1 MNIVMEYGD
10 NSNELSSRNWSM
22 AFFGRS
28 LDERSIKAIEYL
40 TDNADLLLRFHY
52 DAETFRWSI
61 NDKFENIDDIEEFFV
76 QNDLIKQNIII
87 DATSLD
93 FAELLILCQTYKN
106 LGILNIDILYIEPA
120 QYVVSVQRLTENRYF
135 DLSKKIRGFLAIPN
149 HALSYDTSD
158 SIVVLCGYEGER
170 LGLAFEEYDILGAN
184 CKLIFGMP
192 PYSYGWDMNSYVNF
206 LPIIKKRN
214 IELQFHY
221 CPAANPLAIFE
232 KLNDIYLSINE
243 NQKLFVLPLGT
254 KPMSIGA
261 ILFLLEHNQ
270 LGNVSVLYDHPILN
284 NNSSTDSVTWN
295 LFKITL

>member
-1 MNIVMEYGD
+1 MNIVMEYGED
-10 NSNELSSRNWSM
+10 SSELTSRNWSM
-22 AFFGRS
+22 AFCGRS
-28 LDERSIKAIEYL
+28 LDARSLKAIEYL
-40 TDNADLLLRFHY
+40 NNKTEALLNFHY
-52 DAETFRWSI
+52 DAETFQFFLNNQS
-61 NDKFENIDDIEEFFV
+61 ENIDDIEEFFLT
-76 QNDLIKQNIII
+76 NDLVKQNIII

-120 QYVVSVQRLTENRYF
+120 QYVVPVHRLTENRYF
-135 DLSKKIRGFLAIPN
+135 DLSKKIRGFLAIPK

-158 SIVVLCGYEGER
+158 NLVVLCGYEGER

-206 LPIIKKRN
+206 LPIIKKHD
-214 IELQFHY
+214 IEHQFHY

-243 NQKLFVLPLGT
+243 NQKMFVLPLGT

-261 ILFLLEHNQ
+261 ILFLLEHNKS
-270 LGNVSVLYDHPILN
+270 GNVSVLYDHPILN
-284 NNSSTDSVTWN
+284 NDSNIDLVTWN